1 MQDIE
6 QERQRKQDILMSQVV
21 EAGYDTIAFQVYCE
35 QIKQNGSQDIDLW
48 TFEELQKT
56 IQDFIKK
63 EDQKEMQQ
71 QNLLIVQNDSR
82 QLNLQTNNTQFQIQK
97 IQDDSN
103 FITEVQCQLPG
114 RTRLTDYIME
124 NTHKQVEIIMSE
136 YLSKSDG
143 IISSYIS
150 FKIETKP
157 IGWVV
162 NRRFTDFQKLREI
175 LVMTYPCHLIP
186 PIPGKKLKSQTG
198 AAYLEKRMRIMELF
212 LQNCLYHPLF
222 KTHPL
227 FSDFLE
233 INDDAKLKEKFNQYE
248 KQKGPSKPQE
258 YTMINGSC
266 VLEISNELSNYSNS
280 LSDYLKNS
288 QDIYKKTGNN
298 FNKLCTDL
306 ENLSNTLTAITDN
319 FNTLDKLTDSFI
331 KQTKSK
337 GAIEQIQQVYQEL
350 SKFVTGWQY
359 GVNFQMKNVKE
370 NFYEFFRY
378 HKKKQSSA
386 YEYLQSK
393 NQLQQKYQNLKNKL
407 NEKKEQLY
415 NKGDPTKWE
424 LPPDIPKTTK
434 ELQFNKGEAFKYM
447 LPNETKQVSEVRE
460 MYAFMNHQLQDEINQ
475 MIDFRIKVYAKKFVR
490 MGQMRALE
498 TAKFHHI
505 LANFLQVLA
514 EMQGSTT
521 GQMYN
526 RRASVFID
534 QRYDQFFGIKPK

>member
-6 QERQRKQDILMSQVV
+6 QERQRKQDLLMSSIVD
-21 EAGYDTIAFQVYCE
+21 AGYDTIAFQVYCE

-48 TFEELQKT
+48 TYEELQKT

-63 EDQKEMQQ
+63 EDQKEL
-71 QNLLIVQNDSR
+71 NVPNDLK
-82 QLNLQTNNTQFQIQK
+82 QHDPEPANKIFQIPK
-97 IQDDSN
+97 VQDDSN
-103 FITEVQCQLPG
+103 FFTEVQCQLPG
-114 RTRLTDYIME
+114 RTKLTDYIME

-136 YLSKSDG
+136 YMSKSDG

-162 NRRFTDFQKLREI
+162 NRRFTDFLKLREI
-175 LVMTYPCHLIP
+175 LLMTYPCHLIP

-233 INDDAKLKEKFNQYE
+233 ITDDSKLKEKFNQYE

-258 YTMINGSC
+258 YTMTNGSC
-266 VLEISNELSNYSNS
+266 VLEITNELQNYSQA
-280 LSDYLKNS
+280 LTDYLKNS

-298 FNKLCTDL
+298 FSKLCTDL
-306 ENLSNTLTAITDN
+306 ENLSNTLTSITDN
-319 FNTLDKLTDSFI
+319 FNTLDKLTDGFI

-337 GAIEQIQQVYQEL
+337 GAIEQIQLVYQEL

-378 HKKKQSSA
+378 HKKSQSSA
-386 YEYLQSK
+386 YDYLQTK
-393 NQLQQKYQNLKNKL
+393 NKLQQKYLNQKNQL
-407 NEKKEQLY
+407 NDKKEQLY
-415 NKGDPTKWE
+415 IKGDPTKWE
-424 LPPDIPKTTK
+424 LPPDIPKTVK

-447 LPNETKQVSEVRE
+447 LPNETKQLSEVRE